1 MAPIAPIISSGIKNR
16 LTKITPK
23 KNIVNGLVT
32 LYHGITNP
40 FGKKSL
46 ETRYFL
52 CAIIAN
58 V

>member
-40 FGKKSL
+40 FGKKGYV
-46 ETRYFL
+46 R
-52 CAIIAN
+52 IIGVN
-58 V
+58 SK